1 MRKIYNALWIV
12 STLFCLLSCEEQWDK
27 HYEGDKALTNAQ
39 TDLKIMDWL
48 KTQPEY
54 SAFCALMEETGVSD
68 DLNKDQ
74 VLTCWAV
81 SNDNMPDLSGKT
93 PVEKKQIAQH
103 HVNFIA
109 LYTSKLSDG
118 KLIKTLAGKNIYVT
132 TEGNRF
138 FLDGHEILTS
148 QMCANGIVHILNNM
162 LVPRINIY
170 EYIER
175 AGAAYSTFRDTLF
188 FYNDTV
194 FRPDLSFPIG
204 VDETGNTVYDSI
216 FRIEN
221 RYMSAGDY
229 REENTNLTLFL
240 PSNETIHNTLTEITD
255 LYRNVYNSNLTMTD
269 SIMIFRWIMRSVA
282 YEGKITDYHE
292 NQKLE
297 SLYKTEWRTDIQQ
310 VEETPE
316 ILSNGLIYHLTYLH
330 IPNYLL
336 LTSLRSIPS
345 LYKDVKEQ
353 QGQEAID
360 RYFTLIG
367 QDEEDSE
374 FNGSAANG
382 GYKGFN
388 PYFTKDNKNIAVFF
402 MRNNNANYPADREFS
417 LEWTTLAK
425 DRFGIVTEAKLVP
438 GKYKVKGSFRTT
450 SSHELNLYIDDEFVA
465 TFNASNSAY
474 SWKSGDIGEYTYKGE
489 VAPVRIKLENAQT
502 GKTTR
507 RITVQYIELVPDE
520 DNY

>member
-1 MRKIYNALWIV
+1 MRKIYLILLVVSALFGV
-12 STLFCLLSCEEQWDK
+12 SSCEDQWDK
-27 HYEGDKALTNAQ
+27 HYEGEDTETGSQ

-48 KTQPEY
+48 KTEAEY
-54 SAFCALMEETGVSD
+54 SKFCALMEETGIAT

-81 SNDNMPDLSGKT
+81 RNDNMPDLSGKT
-93 PVEKKQIAQH
+93 DVEKKQIAQH
-103 HVNFIA
+103 HINFIA

-132 TEGNRF
+132 TEGTRF
-138 FLDGHEILTS
+138 LLDGQEIISS
-148 QMCANGIVHILNNM
+148 QMCANGVVHEIASM

-175 AGAAYSTFRDTLF
+175 AGSEYSIFRDSLF
-188 FYNDTV
+188 INNDTV

-204 VDETGNTVYDSI
+204 VDETGNTVYDSV

-221 RYMSAGDY
+221 IYMNAGDY

-240 PSNETIHNTLTEITD
+240 PSNTVIQNTLQEITD
-255 LYRNVYNSNLTMTD
+255 LYRNVYNSSLTQRD
-269 SIMIFRWIMRSVA
+269 STMIFRWILRSVIF
-282 YEGKITDYHE
+282 EGKITDYHE
-292 NQKLE
+292 SQKLE

-316 ILSNGLIYHLTYLH
+316 TLSNGLIYRLTYLH

-336 LTSLRSIPS
+336 LSSLTSIPS

-360 RYFTLIG
+360 KYFTLIG

-374 FNGSAANG
+374 FDGSAANG

-388 PYFTKDNKNIAVFF
+388 PYFTKDNKSIAVFF
-402 MRNNNANYPADREFS
+402 MRNNNANYAADKEFS

-425 DRFGIVTEAKLVP
+425 DRFGIVNEAKLVP

-450 SSHELNLYIDDEFVA
+450 SGHDLNLYINDEFIA
-465 TFNASNSAY
+465 KFNASNSAY
-474 SWKSGDIGEYTYKGE
+474 SWKSGDIGEFTYKGE
-489 VAPVRIKLENAQT
+489 VAPVRIKLENAQS
-502 GKTTR
+502 GKTSR
-507 RITVQYIELVPDE
+507 RITVQYIELIPDE